1 MLCPIRRAGLRTL
14 GVRQITEEENM
25 QSSYLM
31 AIVADEQQR
40 QSIAEAHAYRQAQAT
55 GPEASSRPERP
66 TRPVRRR
73 LARLIFAN

>member
-1 MLCPIRRAGLRTL
+1 ML
-14 GVRQITEEENM
+14 
-25 QSSYLM
+25 SSYLM
-31 AIVADEQQR
+31 AVVADQQQR
-40 QSIAEAHAYRQAQAT
+40 QSIAEADPYRQAQAT